1 MVGKKVCLL
10 QPFAYK
16 RLHGK
21 WQILREWNDFG
32 FQLVVVLMVG
42 CYQYEKHARKNQGFL
57 CSIFWRSFILSKSC
71 IMKFRCIF
79 REDCMKLF
87 WETTY
92 KVNHGR
98 HYPRIVAHRSI
109 SARSWFQVQINVFP
123 SIRELE
129 HHVVSVI
136 LLPIL
141 LTTWI
146 IPLPWCCL
154 AVDKTV
160 SIAKYTFLFLQ
171 NCIFLLKREFYN
183 VALFT
188 PGWP

>member
-1 MVGKKVCLL
+1 MKSTRGKIKVFFVLYFGDHISSQSL
-10 QPFAYK
+10 Q
-16 RLHGK
+16 
-21 WQILREWNDFG
+21 
-32 FQLVVVLMVG
+32 
-42 CYQYEKHARKNQGFL
+42 
-57 CSIFWRSFILSKSC
+57 SC

-109 SARSWFQVQINVFP
+109 SARTWFQVQINVFP
-123 SIRELE
+123 SIREPE

-146 IPLPWCCL
+146 IPSHWCCL
-154 AVDKTV
+154 AVYKTV
-160 SIAKYTFLFLQ
+160 SITKYTFLFLQ
-171 NCIFLLKREFYN
+171 NCIFCSKESSTMQPYSLLARHRKAIKECPN
-183 VALFT
+183 LL
-188 PGWP
+188 PPPL

>member
-1 MVGKKVCLL
+1 MSLR
-10 QPFAYK
+10 AWEE
-16 RLHGK
+16 RE
-21 WQILREWNDFG
+21 LRERRSLKAQGGRRD
-32 FQLVVVLMVG
+32 
-42 CYQYEKHARKNQGFL
+42 HARTDH
-57 CSIFWRSFILSKSC
+57 RSMANGRFCESEMILAFNYLWYQWSDATNMKSTRGKIKVFFVLYFGDHISSQSLQSC

-109 SARSWFQVQINVFP
+109 SARTWFQVQINVFP
-123 SIRELE
+123 SIREPE

-146 IPLPWCCL
+146 IPSHWCCL
-154 AVDKTV
+154 AVYKTV
-160 SIAKYTFLFLQ
+160 SIA
-171 NCIFLLKREFYN
+171 N
-183 VALFT
+183 
-188 PGWP
+188 